1 MLCTKYRP
9 ADMAV
14 ARTYFSRA
22 IELDAG
28 FGAAYCSM
36 AVTFLAEGSHFL
48 TISFAES
55 VQQSEL
61 LLLKA
66 LALDGTDPHARSMLA
81 GCIFLTGDFALALRE
96 VELALLTDPNCAEGH
111 GIRGI
116 VLVNNGQDN
125 EGQEALRTAIR
136 LDPLH
141 PRSAARRSFIAYSQY
156 QQNDYEG
163 AIETARH
170 VVREFPTFPPA
181 YRWLAAA
188 LGQLGKTDEAAEALK
203 TLIELAPS
211 NIEVFLKGK
220 PAWMLADR
228 HAHMLDGLRKA
239 AWKG

>member
-66 LALDGTDPHARSMLA
+66 LALDGTDPNARSMLA